1 MELWDI
7 LDEKGNKT
15 GRTMVRGDRI
25 KRGDYHLVVHIWAK
39 NEKGEYLIQ
48 KRAKTVFSMP
58 GKWSSTSG
66 SVVAGEDSLT
76 TAVREAKEELGIDA
90 PPERFRFVRRLMRRQ
105 DFADVSLLTQP
116 VDVSALVLQKQEVE
130 AVKWASRREI
140 TEMVQSGEF
149 PNYGREYFDLLFSV

>member
-1 MELWDI
+1 MKKETRPDAPWS
-7 LDEKGNKT
+7 GAN
-15 GRTMVRGDRI
+15 RI

-66 SVVAGEDSLT
+66 SVVAGEDSLG

-90 PPERFRFVRRLMRRQ
+90 PPQSFRLIRRLMRRQ
-105 DFADVSLLTQP
+105 DFADIYLLTQP
-116 VDVSALVLQKQEVE
+116 VDLSALVLQKEEVE
-130 AVKWASRREI
+130 AVKWASREEI
-140 TEMVQSGEF
+140 TEMVRSGEF
-149 PNYGREYFDLLFSV
+149 HNYGKEYFDLLFSV